1 MHRETAMFSNYVSPR
16 RLLPPL
22 QEMSQGSWDL
32 NAHLPQPRWGVHRLI
47 SGVLNAMLAK
57 LQKTVLGIAEAAVGL
72 GRVAPELSGM
82 AGELQ
87 AGAREQARRAGE
99 IAAAS
104 QDLQQSVR
112 HIAQS
117 TQEAA
122 AFASQ
127 VAATTR
133 SLHQGSQNIG
143 EIMGIIGRVAN
154 QTKLLS
160 LNAAVEAAR
169 AGEHGLGFAVV
180 ASEIQTLAGQTM
192 QAAGRVG
199 EILESIQGQV
209 EELVRAVG
217 SQDSQL
223 NQAGATSLYGLM
235 DRISQAGRQQEE
247 RVDQVNRDIQSVA
260 STAQQHSASA
270 ENLGRLGDQVRDLS
284 DRLLTGL
291 GSFRLPA
298 HAKAREVV
306 EAVSGHPELLGLER
320 RRMEAFM
327 RQVVGRYPFLE
338 LLYVTNAQGR
348 QITDNI
354 AQGAFTATYGG
365 GFGQNWSGRPWFLG
379 AVNSGGTYISDLYRS
394 VASDNFCFTISTP
407 LKDPAGR
414 LLGVLGADVHFG
426 DLLRI

>member
-1 MHRETAMFSNYVSPR
+1 MFDNYLGSR
-16 RLLPPL
+16 RLLAPL
-22 QEMSQGSWDL
+22 QEMSRGNWDL
-32 NAHLPQPRWGVHRLI
+32 NAHLPQPRWGLVRLI

-72 GRVAPELSGM
+72 GRVAPELGAM
-82 AGELQ
+82 AGLLQ

-104 QDLQQSVR
+104 RDLQQSVR
-112 HIAQS
+112 RIAQS

-122 AFASQ
+122 AFARQ
-127 VAATTR
+127 VAATTQG
-133 SLHQGSQNIG
+133 LHQGSQNIG

-180 ASEIQTLAGQTM
+180 ASEIQTLADQTM
-192 QAAGRVG
+192 QAAERVG

-209 EELVRAVG
+209 EELVKAVG
-217 SQDSQL
+217 SQEGKL
-223 NQAGATSLYGLM
+223 NEEGGASLHALM
-235 DRISQAGRQQEE
+235 SRISQAGRQQEE
-247 RVDQVNRDIQSVA
+247 RVDQVDQDIQSVA
-260 STAQQHSASA
+260 RTAREHSLSA
-270 ENLGRLGDQVRDLS
+270 ENLSRLGQEVRGLS
-284 DRLLTGL
+284 DSLLTGL

-298 HAKAREVV
+298 HARAREVV
-306 EAVSGHPELLGLER
+306 ESVSGHAELLCLER
-320 RRMEAFM
+320 RRMEAFL
-327 RQVVGRYPFLE
+327 RQVVERYPFLE
-338 LLYVTNAQGR
+338 LLYLTNAQGR

-354 AQGAFTATYGG
+354 AQGAFQATYGG
-365 GFGQNWSGRPWFLG
+365 GFGKNWSSRPWFRG
-379 AVNSGGTYISDLYRS
+379 AVSSGGTYISDLYRS

-407 LKDPAGR
+407 LRDPSGR